1 MKTIEV
7 MKGDGTIEILPESY
21 VAQDALVLMDNENRD
36 FQVMKNAVKTSS
48 DLKKYG
54 YIVTGWPIY
63 K

>member
-1 MKTIEV
+1 
-7 MKGDGTIEILPESY
+7 MKGDGTIETVPESY
-21 VAQDALVLMDNENRD
+21 IAQGALVLMDNENRD
-36 FQVMKNAVKTSS
+36 FQVMKNAVKVSR